1 MLTNKIQENT
11 VAFAPKETLAVQIA
25 QYVSDKIIR
34 SELKP
39 GEKIQE
45 EKLAEELGVSR
56 SPVREALRILEKDR
70 LVEVVPRHGARVT
83 EMSGEFVDHLFD
95 ILAELYAL
103 GARRFAERSTEAD
116 QQRLHSAQE
125 ALDQAAAEGDILG
138 YYQAFLEYS
147 HAGLQGAKNPLLE
160 EMLLGEL
167 DTSMRRAEYEAV
179 SIQVGNLKKNADFFK
194 KITKYSA
201 QEGNGEMAAKAVRAF
216 FDHEKEYV
224 LRNIKEK
231 QRRTENNSD
240 RKERTTEISFKRE

>member
-1 MLTNKIQENT
+1 VT
-11 VAFAPKETLAVQIA
+11 FAPRETLAVQIA

-39 GEKIQE
+39 GAKIQE
-45 EKLAEELGVSR
+45 ERLAEELGVSR

-83 EMSGEFVDHLFD
+83 ELSGEFVEHLFD
-95 ILAELYAL
+95 ILSELYAL

-116 QQRLHSAQE
+116 QQRLHAAQE
-125 ALDQAAAEGDILG
+125 ALEQAAAEGDILG

-147 HAGLQGAKNPLLE
+147 RAGLQGSKNPLLE

-179 SIQVGNLKKNADFFK
+179 SIQVGNLKKNADYFR

-216 FDHEKEYV
+216 FDHEKEFV
-224 LRNIKEK
+224 LRNIKK
-231 QRRTENNSD
+231 KRRRTEDNSD
-240 RKERTTEISFKRE
+240 RREGTTEMSFRRE